1 MIWCRVRI
9 KSFAITL
16 TAPYTLPKTHSSKPG
31 HPRNR
36 RLCTRKK
43 IFQPSMMLYSYG
55 LEWLIW
61 GRTPNY
67 LWSLI
72 AWEKLTICPCFAVFL
87 ISAISFFSWVW
98 RLCLSRS
105 ISLMD
110 LSSIRLF
117 SRRSSAR
124 QTHNQQRILYNKQR
138 STQANPTWGGS
149 PRVQHNRF
157 SRNRSWRCS

>member
-1 MIWCRVRI
+1 
-9 KSFAITL
+9 
-16 TAPYTLPKTHSSKPG
+16 
-31 HPRNR
+31 
-36 RLCTRKK
+36 
-43 IFQPSMMLYSYG
+43 
-55 LEWLIW
+55 
-61 GRTPNY
+61 
-67 LWSLI
+67 
-72 AWEKLTICPCFAVFL
+72 
-87 ISAISFFSWVW
+87 
-98 RLCLSRS
+98 
-105 ISLMD
+105 MD

>member
-1 MIWCRVRI
+1 MSVSNPWPSPSLHPTHCQKLTLQNQDIQETEDYAQQNRFVNHHPWCC
-9 KSFAITL
+9 
-16 TAPYTLPKTHSSKPG
+16 TAMDWSD
-31 HPRNR
+31 
-36 RLCTRKK
+36 
-43 IFQPSMMLYSYG
+43 SYKVG
-55 LEWLIW
+55 LL
-61 GRTPNY
+61 NY
-67 LWSLI
+67 LCSLI

-124 QTHNQQRILYNKQR
+124 ETHNQQRILYNKQR
-138 STQANPTWGGS
+138 STQANPTWGG
-149 PRVQHNRF
+149 F
-157 SRNRSWRCS
+157 SMGTA